1 MTTKKQDIKI
11 INSFVQKT
19 KKNNRGAKQE
29 SLKKKQQSMQQTANR
44 NHQQSSSTP
53 TKLFMKPKL
62 THLNRGLVA
71 LVRK

>member
-1 MTTKKQDIKI
+1 MTSKKQDIKI
-11 INSFVQKT
+11 INSFVQ

-53 TKLFMKPKL
+53 TKLSMKPKL